1 MKTNPTKQ
9 RRGQGLVE
17 YILIVCVM
25 GVATIGIIG
34 LFGDNVRR
42 LFAMSADALAGQNN
56 VAMANQSTAIANVQ
70 LHTRSLRQFAANDG
84 Y

>member
-1 MKTNPTKQ
+1 MKTPMKQ

-42 LFAMSADALAGQNN
+42 LFAMSADALAGEKH
-56 VAMANQSTAIANVQ
+56 VAMANKATAVGNVQ
-70 LHTRSLRQFAANDG
+70 LSTRSLRDFAANDG

>member
-1 MKTNPTKQ
+1 MKKRPQ

-42 LFAMSADALAGQNN
+42 LFAMSADALAGEQH
-56 VAMANQSTAIANVQ
+56 VAMANNPTAVAN
-70 LHTRSLRQFAANDG
+70 LSLNRKSLREFAANNG